1 MRRESVKD
9 AWLVSFISLLFSSLF
24 SYFFGCF
31 VVLRFEVI
39 NFGLENLK
47 QSSRSFLKI
56 NSRNI
61 SENSQRKCQF

>member
-39 NFGLENLK
+39 NFGLENLNFC
-47 QSSRSFLKI
+47 FLKDFRWFAYRDL
-56 NSRNI
+56 NLVSLMP
-61 SENSQRKCQF
+61 Q